1 MTPKLAETRPVL
13 ASPRPIHQRFDLD
26 RRRQRRHGEFMPT
39 VEVTLNLSEQELA
52 IAHEQ
57 RGAMP
62 LDEFLSYCAAFGIA
76 DVRDQFQA
84 QQRDYL
90 AQTMHSS
97 MAQHQRSRTQREASN
112 IKELTRKKDDTP

>member
-1 MTPKLAETRPVL
+1 MQIVDAK
-13 ASPRPIHQRFDLD
+13 
-26 RRRQRRHGEFMPT
+26 
-39 VEVTLNLSEQELA
+39 LNLAPEALA
-52 IAHEQ
+52 TAHEL

-62 LDEFLSYCAAFGIA
+62 LDEFLSYCVEFGIA

-90 AQTMHSS
+90 AQTMHTS

-112 IKELTRKKDDTP
+112 VKELARKKDE

>member
-1 MTPKLAETRPVL
+1 MA
-13 ASPRPIHQRFDLD
+13 
-26 RRRQRRHGEFMPT
+26 T
-39 VEVTLNLSEQELA
+39 VEVTLTLSEQELA
-52 IAHEQ
+52 TAQEQ

-97 MAQHQRSRTQREASN
+97 MAQHQRNRTPRETSN
-112 IKELTRKKDDTP
+112 VRELTRKKDE